1 MNTDEDIRPP
11 LGLRYG
17 EVKEK
22 VLGVFYKVYNEL
34 GHGFLESVYSRAM
47 AIALRE
53 VGLPIEVESAVPVW
67 FRGIDIGNFRA
78 DFLIEKKVLLE
89 LKTVDHLDR
98 HHEAQLFNYL
108 RATDIEVGL
117 LLNFGPRPEFRRIVL
132 DNDKKRI
139 RVHPCSS
146 VVSN

>member
-1 MNTDEDIRPP
+1 MNTDEDIKPP

-17 EVKEK
+17 EVTDQI
-22 VLGVFYKVYNEL
+22 LGIFYKVYNEL
-34 GHGFLESVYSRAM
+34 GHGFLESVYARAM
-47 AIALRE
+47 AIALQQA
-53 VGLPIEVESAVPVW
+53 GLSIEAESPVPVW

-78 DFLIEKKVLLE
+78 DFVVEKKILLE
-89 LKTVDHLDR
+89 LKAVDHLDR

-117 LLNFGPRPEFRRIVL
+117 LLNFGPRPDFRRIVL
-132 DNDKKRI
+132 DNDRKKI
-139 RVHPCSS
+139 RVNPCSS

>member
-11 LGLRYG
+11 LGLRYD
-17 EVKEK
+17 EVTDQI
-22 VLGVFYKVYNEL
+22 LGIFYKVYNEL
-34 GHGFLESVYSRAM
+34 GHGFLESVYARAM
-47 AIALRE
+47 AIALQQA
-53 VGLPIEVESAVPVW
+53 GLSIEAESPVPVW

-78 DFLIEKKVLLE
+78 DFVVEKKILLE
-89 LKTVDHLDR
+89 LKAVDHLDR

-117 LLNFGPRPEFRRIVL
+117 LLNFGPRPDFRRIVL
-132 DNDKKRI
+132 DNDRKQI
-139 RVHPCSS
+139 RVHRGSS